1 MSTEL
6 FVNYLMNETI
16 NIQDLIHTY
25 NIELSL
31 TLRFVSLF
39 ISLLSFILGF
49 QAYQRY
55 IANKALE
62 KQLEAVIEL
71 VAKIE
76 NLRFQI
82 SIINSEYLSSSFSS
96 DFNIFSAIFDEYRI
110 WGKKPIVYTY
120 EVVDKIFCEIYNLH
134 KDILLPKPIVE
145 SLMEFNHFLN
155 CRSLPSN
162 TLEELTKLYLIQ
174 YPFIYISEVG
184 QGFSEK
190 NIFILSMKDIQYMR
204 SDKLIQS
211 ILIKLIPSTYKHGFG
226 LSNISTFYK
235 KLDGIADSISNW
247 LRKKGIREV
256 YIKRKTKT
264 YGILKTTLRNDTVM
278 ELETNLHQKKGE

>member
-1 MSTEL
+1 MNTEF
-6 FVNYLMNETI
+6 FVNYLINETI
-16 NIQDLIHTY
+16 NIHDLIHTY

-62 KQLEAVIEL
+62 KQLEAVIGL

-82 SIINSEYLSSSFSS
+82 STINSDYTSSSFSS

-134 KDILLPKPIVE
+134 KDILLPKTIVE

-155 CRSLPSN
+155 CRSLPFN
-162 TLEELTKLYLIQ
+162 TLEELTNTKLIQ

-190 NIFILSMKDIQYMR
+190 NIFI
-204 SDKLIQS
+204 QS
-211 ILIKLIPSTYKHGFG
+211 F
-226 LSNISTFYK
+226 
-235 KLDGIADSISNW
+235 
-247 LRKKGIREV
+247 IR
-256 YIKRKTKT
+256 
-264 YGILKTTLRNDTVM
+264 
-278 ELETNLHQKKGE
+278 